1 MEEPSSPADDGSMN
15 EAEEDP
21 DDDIGEFQ
29 ALDCPINHDASP
41 IEEQDNP
48 SSEVDERRQLESMCD
63 ESTENPAASTTQPTR
78 RSSRTNLGNHLRDL
92 LQLEKMPIGGRNG
105 MSIGGRN
112 GNNRTRKEDSIQT
125 RVHGVTPARD
135 RGSCLPLDCINE
147 AIIYSYMGN
156 DKRICEEEKELFAAL
171 NLRVKR
177 GIYSYLDA

>member
-1 MEEPSSPADDGSMN
+1 MEEPSSPADDGSTN

-21 DDDIGEFQ
+21 DDDDIGEFQ

-48 SSEVDERRQLESMCD
+48 SSEVNERRQLESMCD
-63 ESTENPAASTTQPTR
+63 ESVENPAPVQHSQQEEVVVLILETTC
-78 RSSRTNLGNHLRDL
+78 DL
-92 LQLEKMPIGGRNG
+92 LQLEKMPIGRNG
-105 MSIGGRN
+105 MSFGGRN

-147 AIIYSYMGN
+147 AIIYSYMVN
-156 DKRICEEEKELFAAL
+156 DKRICEEEKELYASL

-177 GIYSYLDA
+177 GIYSYLDT